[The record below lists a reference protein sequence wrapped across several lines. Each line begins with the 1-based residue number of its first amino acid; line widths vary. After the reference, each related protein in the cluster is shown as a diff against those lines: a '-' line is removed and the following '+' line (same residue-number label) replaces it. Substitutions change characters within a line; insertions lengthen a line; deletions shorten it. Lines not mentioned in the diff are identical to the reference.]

1 MMELVSVRRRRPQ
14 VDHRAGKFVLGS
26 GSGGIG
32 ASGNSGS
39 GKTSV
44 HSGLMNRDSLS
55 EAFGLIC

>member
-44 HSGLMNRDSLS
+44 HSGLMNGD
-55 EAFGLIC
+55 